1 MWLDEALTVNIAKLP
16 LAKLPDALRH
26 DGAPPLYYG
35 LLHVWMRAFGT
46 SDLAARSL
54 SSVLALASL
63 PLVWLV
69 GRRLAGPRAASLTL
83 LLVAVSPFAVRY
95 ATEARMYTLVIFLVL
110 LGILAFERAL
120 DDLRRPGP
128 LVAVAVLAGLLVL
141 THYWALFLTVAAA
154 SAMLARRAW
163 TIVIAIA
170 VGTVVF
176 FLPWTPVFLYQSQHT
191 GTPWAAA
198 PGLREVFSA
207 IVNFAG
213 GNNDAGVFLGLLFLA
228 IALVAVYGRPG
239 HSGTI
244 ELAWPGDRA
253 ATPLASVTFG
263 ALFVGVAASVVV
275 RSGFAPR
282 YASVVLAPFLVV
294 VALGLTKLP
303 SLRTQIVA
311 TSACIVLSLVGAV
324 HVATMQRTQAR
335 VVAAA
340 LRTHAQPG
348 DLVVDCPDQLGPSL
362 NRELGNTLTQI
373 TYPNVGPVD
382 RIDWVDYAKRNKAA
396 DPGRFARDVLARA
409 DGHRI
414 FLVWA
419 PSYRTFG
426 DDCHTLLVDLRAAR
440 GTGTYLVH
448 RKPKR
453 YYEGMNLVALPAKP

>member
-1 MWLDEALTVNIAKLP
+1 MRQANPPSSTTLPRWVTPAAVAVVLLGVAMRVWTPSAMWLDEALTVNIAKLP
-16 LAKLPDALRH
+16 LAKLPGALRH

-35 LLHVWMRAFGT
+35 LLHVWMRVFGT
-46 SDLAARSL
+46 SDFAARAL
-54 SSVLALASL
+54 SSVLAVGSL

-69 GRRLAGPRAASLTL
+69 GRRLAGPRAANLTL

-128 LVAVAVLAGLLVL
+128 LVAVGVLAGLLVL

-154 SAMLARRAW
+154 AAMLARRAW
-163 TIVIAIA
+163 PIVIAIA

-176 FLPWTPVFLYQSQHT
+176 FLPWAPVFLYQSQHT

-207 IVNFAG
+207 VVNFAG

-228 IALVAVYGRPG
+228 FALVAVYGRPA
-239 HSGTI
+239 HSGAI

-263 ALFVGVAASVVV
+263 ALFVGVAASVVA

-303 SLRTQIVA
+303 SLRTQI
-311 TSACIVLSLVGAV
+311 
-324 HVATMQRTQAR
+324 
-335 VVAAA
+335 
-340 LRTHAQPG
+340 
-348 DLVVDCPDQLGPSL
+348 
-362 NRELGNTLTQI
+362 
-373 TYPNVGPVD
+373 
-382 RIDWVDYAKRNKAA
+382 
-396 DPGRFARDVLARA
+396 
-409 DGHRI
+409 
-414 FLVWA
+414 
-419 PSYRTFG
+419 
-426 DDCHTLLVDLRAAR
+426 
-440 GTGTYLVH
+440 
-448 RKPKR
+448 
-453 YYEGMNLVALPAKP
+453 